1 MIFAQDVYQSIRVY
15 DPTSEIIETIGK
27 LGIPLDHVNG
37 KQGIFLDLTVTE
49 DETIE
54 LLSRGIVLDIL
65 IEDLTSHYKSRS
77 HAAPHRDFPLG
88 SMQGNFTWDELNAR
102 FDELQSL

>member
-1 MIFAQDVYQSIRVY
+1 MKKHSSLLYVLTLFNYLIFAQDVYQSIRVY

-27 LGIPLDHVNG
+27 LGIALDHVSG

-54 LLSRGIVLDIL
+54 LL
-65 IEDLTSHYKSRS
+65 
-77 HAAPHRDFPLG
+77 
-88 SMQGNFTWDELNAR
+88 
-102 FDELQSL
+102 